1 MCKIALFPGSFDPF
15 TIGHLSLVERGLLL
29 VDEIII
35 AIGANTDKKTYFSL
49 DERVKM
55 ISDLFKSNAKVKVR
69 TYEGLTTTF
78 AEEVGAKFI
87 LRGVR
92 STNDFEYEK
101 TIANVNRKI
110 SGIETL
116 VLFTEPEYSHISSTV
131 VRELLIY
138 KKSVKDFVPDG
149 LNMNENKN

>member
-1 MCKIALFPGSFDPF
+1 MYKTAIFPGSFDPF
-15 TIGHLSLVERGLLL
+15 TTGHLSLVERGLLL

-35 AIGANTDKKTYFSL
+35 AIGTNTDKKTYFSL

-55 ISDLFKSNAKVKVR
+55 ISELFKFHSKVKVR
-69 TYEGLTTTF
+69 TYEGLTATF

-101 TIANVNRKI
+101 TVANVNRKI
-110 SGIETL
+110 NGIETL

-131 VRELLIY
+131 VRELLTY
-138 KKSVKDFVPDG
+138 KQSVKDFVPDG
-149 LNMNENKN
+149 LNMDKK

>member
-1 MCKIALFPGSFDPF
+1 MCKIAIFPGSFDPF

-49 DERVKM
+49 DERVRM
-55 ISDLFKSNAKVKVR
+55 ISELFKSNVKIKIR
-69 TYEGLTTTF
+69 TYEGLTATF
-78 AEEVGAKFI
+78 AEEVGARFI

-92 STNDFEYEK
+92 TINDFEYEK
-101 TIANVNRKI
+101 TVANVNRKI

-138 KKSVKDFVPDG
+138 KKSVQNFVPNG

>member
-1 MCKIALFPGSFDPF
+1 MYKIALFPGSFDPF
-15 TIGHLSLVERGLLL
+15 TIGHLSLVERGLYL

-69 TYEGLTTTF
+69 TYEGLTTAF

-149 LNMNENKN
+149 LNMNEN